1 MVRLLV
7 KNLKVF
13 WKKKTWNTEKVLSFL
28 NDDFASC
35 FRSVYLWTDFTCVNH
50 ILMKLYFVLPG
61 FSPFEAANI
70 IVMISHTDT
79 SNVSSVIYSWWR
91 FSLISPQ
98 SQSTNMRW
106 VLRVRLH
113 SFFRWNGST
122 HSIMIGS
129 VARERAAFSWLPWER
144 FCKKMNSIN
153 LFRALTHFSDNY
165 LCARLL
171 MISCRSVW

>member
-1 MVRLLV
+1 MILLV
-7 KNLKVF
+7 VF
-13 WKKKTWNTEKVLSFL
+13 DQQYTYELIS
-28 NDDFASC
+28 
-35 FRSVYLWTDFTCVNH
+35 CVNH
-50 ILMKLYFVLPG
+50 ALMKLYFVLPG

-70 IVMISHTDT
+70 IVMISHTDAY
-79 SNVSSVIYSWWR
+79 NVSSVIHSWWLL
-91 FSLISPQ
+91 SLISPQ

-106 VLRVRLH
+106 VLRVRVH
-113 SFFRWNGST
+113 SLFRWNGST

-144 FCKKMNSIN
+144 FCKNMNSIN